1 MERGKLSLM
10 RETSSGAAY
19 KLQAWEKGKN
29 LSRYVP
35 PEQAPAVQEAI
46 DGYARFQ
53 ALIGQYVDQVIQRTR
68 AEIASASKKT
78 KHRPKSSSPRTPKSA
93 S

>member
-10 RETSSGAAY
+10 RETSTGPAY
-19 KLQAWEKGKN
+19 KLQAWENGKN
-29 LSRYVP
+29 LSRYIP

-46 DGYARFQ
+46 DGYGRFQ
-53 ALIGQYVDQVIQRTR
+53 TLIGQYADQVIQRTR
-68 AEIASASKKT
+68 AEIASASKK
-78 KHRPKSSSPRTPKSA
+78 KKRHPKSSSPRTPKSA